1 MPARSRVLWCRNRR
15 RPERRG
21 PRCRHGAVRT
31 RFEECPSRYS
41 ARRTV
46 GIEIGAHEMNK
57 KWFSALLFLLIISPG
72 AAARPTTSD
81 DQPVRAELAE
91 INVTLK
97 EIAAILKQQ
106 AAAQKGDLLMKR
118 LTFTSTQLAAAQE
131 KLKRLDQEI
140 RVLREESADLEGR
153 LSRMQTETPPPEETA
168 TTRRTR
174 TLQIRS
180 SLAAIQDRIG
190 AVSQDKVAVEND
202 VEALRREARDWQ
214 TLLDKTLTGMP

>member
-1 MPARSRVLWCRNRR
+1 
-15 RPERRG
+15 
-21 PRCRHGAVRT
+21 
-31 RFEECPSRYS
+31 
-41 ARRTV
+41 
-46 GIEIGAHEMNK
+46 MNK